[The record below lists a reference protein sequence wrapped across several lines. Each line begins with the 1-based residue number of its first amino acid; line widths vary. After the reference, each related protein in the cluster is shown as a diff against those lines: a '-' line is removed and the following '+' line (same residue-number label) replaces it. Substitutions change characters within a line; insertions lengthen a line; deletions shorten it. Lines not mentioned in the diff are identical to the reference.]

1 MTDDARTAHQRVT
14 ADRAP
19 AGVAAEVVSA
29 KRALPRDSEER
40 ATVPVAVRQDLARI
54 TLGVLFIFGLIAAC
68 FWILKPFL
76 PAFIWAAMIVVST
89 WSLMLSVQARLWN
102 LRWLAV
108 SIMMS
113 ALVLAFVIPFWLAIS
128 TLAEHAEQISTW
140 VNSLKTAKLPT
151 LPAYIENVPYAG
163 SRISATWNDIATNG
177 PSALTS
183 KIEPYARGIA
193 KWFVAQVGGF
203 GVMALQFVLSLI
215 VSAVMYSYG
224 ESAAAGV
231 RLFFRRLAG
240 ERGEE
245 VVDLS
250 VQAIRGVAFGIVVTA
265 LVQSVMGGVGLAL
278 VGIPFAGL
286 LTALMFVLAIA
297 QIGAAPVLF
306 GAVAWMYW
314 VGDTGWATA
323 LLVWTIF
330 VSSMDNILRPILIQ
344 RGGHLPLLLVFA
356 GVIGGLVAFGLV
368 GIFVGPLIL
377 AVSYRLI
384 EAWVREGKDLGRGSD
399 SQRA

>member
-1 MTDDARTAHQRVT
+1 MIENDPSARQRI
-14 ADRAP
+14 AAERAA
-19 AGVAAEVVSA
+19 AGAATNAVAAKAS
-29 KRALPRDSEER
+29 LPDGSDER
-40 ATVPVAVRQDLARI
+40 AAVPVAVRHDLART

-68 FWILKPFL
+68 FWILRPFL
-76 PAFIWAAMIVVST
+76 PAFMWATMIVVST
-89 WSLMLSVQARLWN
+89 WSLMLSVEARLWN
-102 LRWLAV
+102 RRWIAV
-108 SIMMS
+108 TIMMS
-113 ALVLAFVIPFWLAIS
+113 ALILAFVIPFWLAIN
-128 TLAEHAEQISTW
+128 TIADHAEDISTW
-140 VNSLKTAKLPT
+140 VQSLRTAQLPT
-151 LPAYIENVPYAG
+151 LPAWISSIPYAG
-163 SRISATWNDIATNG
+163 PRIAAAWNEVAATG
-177 PSALTS
+177 PSALTAT
-183 KIEPYARGIA
+183 IEPYARGIA
-193 KWFVAQVGGF
+193 KWFVAQVGGV

-231 RLFFRRLAG
+231 RLFFWRLAG

-306 GAVAWMYW
+306 CAVAWMYW

-344 RGGHLPLLLVFA
+344 RGGRLPLLLVFA

-384 EAWVREGKDLGRGSD
+384 EAWVREGKDLGRGSGT
-399 SQRA
+399 

>member
-1 MTDDARTAHQRVT
+1 MAGAARSVAAGTAMDARSE
-14 ADRAP
+14 DE
-19 AGVAAEVVSA
+19 AAA
-29 KRALPRDSEER
+29 
-40 ATVPVAVRQDLARI
+40 VPVAVRQDLART

-76 PAFIWAAMIVVST
+76 PAFMWATMIVVAT

-102 LRWLAV
+102 QRWMAV
-108 SIMMS
+108 TIMMS
-113 ALVLAFVIPFWLAIS
+113 GLVLAFVIPFWLAIS
-128 TLAEHAEQISTW
+128 TLAQHAEEISTW
-140 VNSLKTAKLPT
+140 VQSLRTAQLPT
-151 LPAYIENVPYAG
+151 LPAWIERLPYAG
-163 SRISATWNDIATNG
+163 SRISAAWNDIAVNG
-177 PSALTS
+177 PSAVTA

-203 GVMALQFVLSLI
+203 GVMALQFLLSLI

-224 ESAAAGV
+224 ESAGAGV

-240 ERGEE
+240 ARGEE

-265 LVQSVMGGVGLAL
+265 LVQSVMGGLGLAL

-306 GAVAWMYW
+306 CAVAWMYW
-314 VGDTGWATA
+314 AGDTGWATA
-323 LLVWTIF
+323 LLVWAIF
-330 VSSMDNILRPILIQ
+330 VSSMDNVLRPILIQ
-344 RGGHLPLLLVFA
+344 RGGRLPLLLVFA

-384 EAWVREGKDLGRGSD
+384 EAWVREGKDLGRGSG
-399 SQRA
+399 S

>member
-1 MTDDARTAHQRVT
+1 MSDDDRTAHQRV
-14 ADRAP
+14 AAGGGAGAAIPAP
-19 AGVAAEVVSA
+19 AGDPS
-29 KRALPRDSEER
+29 RSSEEQ
-40 ATVPVAVRQDLARI
+40 AAVPVALRQDLART

-68 FWILKPFL
+68 FWILRPFL
-76 PAFIWAAMIVVST
+76 PALIWATMIVVAT
-89 WSLMLSVQARLWN
+89 WSLMLTVQARLWN
-102 LRWLAV
+102 RRWMAV
-108 SIMMS
+108 TIMMS
-113 ALVLAFVIPFWLAIS
+113 GLVLAFVIPFWLAIS
-128 TLAEHAEQISTW
+128 TLAEHADQIATW
-140 VNSLKTAKLPT
+140 VQSLRTAQLPT
-151 LPAYIENVPYAG
+151 LPVWVETFPYAG
-163 SRISATWNDIATNG
+163 SRISAVWNDIALNG
-177 PSALTS
+177 PSALTE

-193 KWFVAQVGGF
+193 KWFVAQVGGL
-203 GVMALQFVLSLI
+203 GVMALQFLLSLI

-231 RLFFRRLAG
+231 RRFFSRLAG
-240 ERGEE
+240 ARGEE

-250 VQAIRGVAFGIVVTA
+250 AQAIRGVAFGIVVTA
-265 LVQSVMGGVGLAL
+265 LVQSVMGGLGLAL

-306 GAVAWMYW
+306 CAVAWMYW

-344 RGGHLPLLLVFA
+344 RGGRLPLLLVFA

-384 EAWVREGKDLGRGSD
+384 EAWVREGEEFG
-399 SQRA
+399 QRPTVR

>member
-1 MTDDARTAHQRVT
+1 MTDDARTAHPRLAT
-14 ADRAP
+14 DRAA
-19 AGVAAEVVSA
+19 AGIAAEVVSA
-29 KRALPRDSEER
+29 KGAVPKDSEER
-40 ATVPVAVRQDLARI
+40 AAVPVSVRQDLART

-68 FWILKPFL
+68 FWILRPFL
-76 PAFIWAAMIVVST
+76 PAFMWATMIVVST

-108 SIMMS
+108 TIMMS

-128 TLAEHAEQISTW
+128 TIADHADQISTW
-140 VNSLKTAKLPT
+140 VNSLRTAQFPT
-151 LPAYIENVPYAG
+151 LPVWVENLPYAG
-163 SRISATWNDIATNG
+163 SRISAAWNEIAMNG
-177 PSALTS
+177 PSAVTA

-193 KWFVAQVGGF
+193 KWFVSQVGGF

-231 RLFFRRLAG
+231 RLFFWRLAG

-306 GAVAWMYW
+306 CAVAWMYW

-323 LLVWTIF
+323 LLVWAIF

-344 RGGHLPLLLVFA
+344 RGGRLPLLLVFA

-384 EAWVREGKDLGRGSD
+384 EAWVREGKDLGRGS
-399 SQRA
+399 AA

>member
-1 MTDDARTAHQRVT
+1 MTDNDRTAHQGV
-14 ADRAP
+14 A
-19 AGVAAEVVSA
+19 AGVAATGGASGIPPAKTESA
-29 KRALPRDSEER
+29 RNQDDRVL
-40 ATVPVAVRQDLARI
+40 PVAVRQDLART

-68 FWILKPFL
+68 FWILRPFV
-76 PAFIWAAMIVVST
+76 PALIWATMIVVAT
-89 WSLMLSVQARLWN
+89 WSLMLTVQVRLWN
-102 LRWLAV
+102 KRWLAV
-108 SIMMS
+108 TVMMTG
-113 ALVLAFVIPFWLAIS
+113 LVLAFVIPFWLAIS
-128 TLAEHAEQISTW
+128 TLADHAEEISTW
-140 VNSLKTAKLPT
+140 VQSLRTAQLPT
-151 LPAYIENVPYAG
+151 LPAWIEGIPYAG
-163 SRISATWNDIATNG
+163 SRIAAAWNEVAMNG
-177 PSALTS
+177 PSAVTA

-193 KWFVAQVGGF
+193 KWFVSQVGGF
-203 GVMALQFVLSLI
+203 GVMALQFLLSLI
-215 VSAVMYSYG
+215 VAAVMYSYG
-224 ESAAAGV
+224 ESAATGV
-231 RLFFRRLAG
+231 RLFFWRLAG

-265 LVQSVMGGVGLAL
+265 LVQSVMGGLGLAL

-306 GAVAWMYW
+306 CAVAWMYW
-314 VGDTGWATA
+314 AGDTGWATA
-323 LLVWTIF
+323 LLVWSIF
-330 VSSMDNILRPILIQ
+330 VSSMDNVLRPILIR

-384 EAWVREGKDLGRGSD
+384 EAWVREGENLGRGSG
-399 SQRA
+399 S

>member
-1 MTDDARTAHQRVT
+1 MSDNDRTAHQRV
-14 ADRAP
+14 AVRGGAGAAVPAP
-19 AGVAAEVVSA
+19 AGDPSRSPEENAA
-29 KRALPRDSEER
+29 
-40 ATVPVAVRQDLARI
+40 VPVAVRQDLART

-76 PAFIWAAMIVVST
+76 PALIWATMIVVAT
-89 WSLMLSVQARLWN
+89 WSLMLTVQARLWN
-102 LRWLAV
+102 RRWMAV
-108 SIMMS
+108 TIMMS
-113 ALVLAFVIPFWLAIS
+113 GLVLAFVIPFWLAIS
-128 TLAEHAEQISTW
+128 TLAEHAEQIATW

-177 PSALTS
+177 PSALIA

-203 GVMALQFVLSLI
+203 GVMALQFLLSLI

-231 RLFFRRLAG
+231 RRFFWRLAG
-240 ERGEE
+240 ARGEE

-265 LVQSVMGGVGLAL
+265 LVQSVMGGLGLAL

-286 LTALMFVLAIA
+286 LTAVMFILAIA

-306 GAVAWMYW
+306 CAVAWMYW

-384 EAWVREGKDLGRGSD
+384 EAWVREGEELGR
-399 SQRA
+399 RPAAR